1 MGRQKDAIVLPA
13 NRAERVR
20 GAVWAQALGDAL
32 GAPFE
37 FSAQRVEWIDR
48 LQPFTGR
55 VGPHGP
61 WVSPAPAGTGTDDV
75 RYAWLFMDLAHEVR
89 GMPTA
94 AALAQHL
101 IDLHERP
108 GDVFPNH
115 APLARAQF
123 AMWEG
128 VSRGYL
134 GQPSPLYPGVSPSA
148 LATRS
153 VGLNY
158 PTIAGMLAMP
168 FAGLLSI
175 GQPERAYCAAYE
187 AAFFDVGYAREAT
200 ALLAAAQSLA
210 AAGVAPGALVER
222 VLALDPLQLGGYF
235 GPPFVVEHLPPLLE
249 RARGKRGAALADYLS
264 FELRHMGVFDPYR
277 ALAVAFCALLAHADE
292 PLCALQVAA
301 NQGDLD
307 AGGRWRR
314 YADIDCY
321 ASITGSLIGAVCGA
335 AELPSDVVQ
344 QVIDA
349 NRTVYGIDLEARAAR
364 FARLVEDGALSG
376 AADA

>member
-1 MGRQKDAIVLPA
+1 MVRSLSI
-13 NRAERVR
+13 AERVR
-20 GAVWAQALGDAL
+20 GAVWAQALGDGL

-48 LQPFTGR
+48 LHPFVGPL
-55 VGPHGP
+55 GPHGP
-61 WVSPAPAGTGTDDV
+61 WISPAPVGTGTDDV
-75 RYAWLFMDLAHEVR
+75 RYAWLFMELACKVR

-94 AALAQHL
+94 GALAQHL
-101 IDLHERP
+101 IDLHNRP
-108 GDVFPNH
+108 SDFFPDD
-115 APLARAQF
+115 PSLARAQF
-123 AMWEG
+123 SMWEG

-134 GQPSPLYPGVSPSA
+134 DQPSPLYPGVSPSA

-158 PTIAGMLAMP
+158 PTIAGMLALP
-168 FAGLLSI
+168 FAGLLFV

-210 AAGVAPGALVER
+210 AAGAAPDVLVER

-235 GPPFVVEHLPPLLE
+235 GPPFVVEHLPTLLR
-249 RARGKRGAALADYLS
+249 RACGKRGVALAEFLS
-264 FELRHMGVFDPYR
+264 FELRHVGVFDPYR
-277 ALAVAFCALLAHADE
+277 ALAIAFCALLAHADE
-292 PLCALQVAA
+292 PLCALQIAA

-307 AGGRWRR
+307 AEGHWRR

-321 ASITGSLIGAVCGA
+321 ASIAGSLVGAACGA
-335 AELPSDVVQ
+335 AALPPDAVQ
-344 QVIDA
+344 QVADA
-349 NRTVYGIDLEARAAR
+349 NRAVYGIDIEESAAR
-364 FARLVEDGALSG
+364 FARLVEDVALPR

>member
-1 MGRQKDAIVLPA
+1 MNSSQDALARPA
-13 NRAERVR
+13 NIAERVR
-20 GAVWAQALGDAL
+20 GALWAQALGDAL

-37 FSAQRVEWIDR
+37 FGSERVEWIDR
-48 LQPFTGR
+48 LHPFTGR

-61 WVSPAPAGTGTDDV
+61 WLSPAPVGTGTDDV
-75 RYAWLFMDLAHEVR
+75 RYAWLFVALACR
-89 GMPTA
+89 LKGMPTA
-94 AALAQHL
+94 AALAQHF
-101 IDLHERP
+101 IDLHDRP
-108 GDVFPNH
+108 GDFFPGH
-115 APLARAQF
+115 PPLARAQF

-134 GQPSPLYPGVSPSA
+134 GQSSPLYPGVSPGA

-210 AAGVAPGALVER
+210 VAGVAPGALVER

-235 GPPFVVEHLPPLLE
+235 GPPFVVGHLPSLLE
-249 RARGKRGAALADYLS
+249 RAGGKRGAALAQFLS
-264 FELRHMGVFDPYR
+264 FELRHVGVFDPYR

-301 NQGDLD
+301 NQADLD
-307 AGGRWRR
+307 AEGHWRR

-321 ASITGSLIGAVCGA
+321 GSIAGSLVGAVCGA
-335 AELPSDVVQ
+335 AALPADAVQ

-349 NRTVYGIDLEARAAR
+349 NRRVYGIDIEESAAR
-364 FARLVEDGALSG
+364 FARLVEDAAPPRGAV
-376 AADA
+376 A